1 MAEQELDMLSLQGG
15 EAVDDLAALP
25 LKRQATWHAGRRAKT
40 VMHKSKVSQQPIE
53 KGWAG
58 SARFHLKKTF
68 WNMKTESSGRD
79 HTDKNLPSDRMPV
92 GRVIIPAMFRS
103 EKELIMAAGVE
114 VGVEE
119 YEDEVQSEKQRSI
132 SPEQELVMTAEVEVG
147 VEVEVNDEG
156 LCEKQCSISPEQEL
170 MTAEVEIGVEVEV
183 NEDEVG
189 SEKKRSISPEPVQ
202 ETAEDGER
210 VTISV
215 SVSPT
220 SERSLVS
227 PLSFTSE
234 ESSQGHASFIT
245 PSLGEISDSTSLSSN
260 DGHQAVSDFFDK
272 HLPSAFDR
280 MFSTFSGSSA
290 GYSAYLEQEEELDF
304 ELERRLTKDA
314 FAVLVAYPG
323 TNQGVEV
330 GDRGHSSEEITP
342 PSTLPLEVAKV
353 DAPHKPAVQ
362 ISAQS
367 DDGLEVVVF
376 KQNFTRLDIVKAVCV
391 QAKESQDART
401 REFIALSKA
410 SCQARAKAVADH
422 SKLAYHQAV
431 EYQDARS
438 AGFLE
443 QSKAAVVGAQ
453 LKIKEQ
459 SKAAVVGAQ
468 LGVKEMHQG
477 NVAAVTAAQ
486 LKIQEQSKAAVADAQ
501 FKIKE
506 MHQVNMDVAAN
517 VLKDMKDL
525 HRPKRVEST
534 AVAIPKKSFFDMFFS
549 AGLRSIAACFVCN
562 DKNAGLLKNVL
573 SSDDRHNES
582 VSSLLTPAE
591 LQ

>member
-25 LKRQATWHAGRRAKT
+25 LKRQATWHAGGRAKT
-40 VMHKSKVSQQPIE
+40 VMHKPKVSQQPIE
-53 KGWAG
+53 KG

-92 GRVIIPAMFRS
+92 GRVCIPDMFHS
-103 EKELIMAAGVE
+103 EKELIMAAGVK

-119 YEDEVQSEKQRSI
+119 NEDEVQSEKQRSI
-132 SPEQELVMTAEVEVG
+132 SPEQELVMTAEVEV
-147 VEVEVNDEG
+147 EVNDEV

-170 MTAEVEIGVEVEV
+170 MTAEVEIGVKVEV

-189 SEKKRSISPEPVQ
+189 SEKQRSISPEPVQ
-202 ETAEDGER
+202 ETAEDSER
-210 VTISV
+210 VASSV
-215 SVSPT
+215 SVSSPT

-272 HLPSAFDR
+272 HLPSAFDK
-280 MFSTFSGSSA
+280 MFSIFSGSSA
-290 GYSAYLEQEEELDF
+290 GHSAYLEQEEELDF
-304 ELERRLTKDA
+304 ELEPRVTKDD

-353 DAPHKPAVQ
+353 DAPHKPAIQ

-376 KQNFTRLDIVKAVCV
+376 KKNFTRFDVVKAVCV

-401 REFIALSKA
+401 TEFIALSKA

-431 EYQDARS
+431 EYQEAL
-438 AGFLE
+438 AAEFLE
-443 QSKAAVVGAQ
+443 QSKAAVVEAQ
-453 LKIKEQ
+453 IKIKEQ
-459 SKAAVVGAQ
+459 PKAAVVGAQ
-468 LGVKEMHQG
+468 LRVKEMHQG
-477 NVAAVTAAQ
+477 NVAAATAAQ

-501 FKIKE
+501 LKIKE
-506 MHQVNMDVAAN
+506 MHQVNRAVAAN
-517 VLKDMKDL
+517 VFKDVKDL

-534 AVAIPKKSFFDMFFS
+534 AVAIPKKSFFDVFFS

-573 SSDDRHNES
+573 SSDDRDNES